1 MSLSRERKQ
10 ESMADIILLV
20 LRYFGLMNEWL
31 KDFFNVDKKKNW
43 SRHNSKA
50 FFSIIEL
57 IN

>member
-31 KDFFNVDKKKNW
+31 KDFFNGDKKKIGLVTTQ
-43 SRHNSKA
+43 RL
-50 FFSIIEL
+50 FFL
-57 IN
+57 